1 MKSLETDFGDVLS
14 VSSIGKTTEGRD
26 IQMITLDATGT
37 SIGESSKKQKLAE
50 TSTMSFSEENV

>member
-1 MKSLETDFGDVLS
+1 MKSLETDFSDVLS

-50 TSTMSFSEENV
+50 TSTMSFS